1 MGSDGPVE
9 GLESLPAAGL
19 AAEVLGLAEPAD
31 IDVFADVGD
40 VGAAGRARS
49 GRRVGRTGVRAV
61 GFLEEEGVLVRK
73 GGGGCDFW
81 RGYS

>member
-19 AAEVLGLAEPAD
+19 AAEVFGLAEPAD
-31 IDVFADVGD
+31 INLFADVGD
-40 VGAAGRARS
+40 VGAAGRAWS
-49 GRRVGRTGVRAV
+49 GRGVGRTGVRAV
-61 GFLEEEGVLVRK
+61 GFLEEEGVLVRE
-73 GGGGCDFW
+73 GGGGCTLW